1 MLFQEFFK
9 DFRTESKRLSG
20 INRIRIN
27 WGVEQYPEGAD
38 WSGPVEEKRN
48 VRNAIGVMIFLEM
61 KIRKADRFSYLTS
74 PIFSLIPREKER
86 PGKAYLANY
95 WQKGGRYFCISC
107 NGNVGEFIS
116 EMDIP
121 NTFKDQF
128 GFDPPPITGIA
139 IDADATNTSSKME
152 DIPKLTSRK

>member
-1 MLFQEFFK
+1 MLF
-9 DFRTESKRLSG
+9 RS
-20 INRIRIN
+20 
-27 WGVEQYPEGAD
+27 
-38 WSGPVEEKRN
+38 
-48 VRNAIGVMIFLEM
+48 IGVMIFFGDEKLESGSV
-61 KIRKADRFSYLTS
+61 F
-74 PIFSLIPREKER
+74 IPDIPYFLALFLGEKER

-128 GFDPPPITGIA
+128 GFVPPPITGIA
-139 IDADATNTSSKME
+139 IDADATNTSSKNGRHSKAYIKKIE
-152 DIPKLTSRK
+152 LLP

>member
-1 MLFQEFFK
+1 MCIRDSPYFLALF
-9 DFRTESKRLSG
+9 LG
-20 INRIRIN
+20 
-27 WGVEQYPEGAD
+27 
-38 WSGPVEEKRN
+38 
-48 VRNAIGVMIFLEM
+48 
-61 KIRKADRFSYLTS
+61 
-74 PIFSLIPREKER
+74 EKER

-116 EMDIP
+116 EMDIS

-139 IDADATNTSSKME
+139 IDADATNTSSKNGRHSKAYIKKIE
-152 DIPKLTSRK
+152 LLP